1 MLEQTRTNFR
11 TALCLPPREGP
22 RTSYM
27 VVDATGTVAAPVR
40 WRKSTMHAPRNRAPR
55 PVLMAA
61 LLAATLAACGG
72 DDGPGPT
79 DQSGRLEGQ
88 VIIAGTEA
96 GAGPLVGATVTISQI
111 DENSPTGAVR
121 TVAGTVTTD
130 AGGRYG
136 LDVGLLN
143 GLFLVEAA
151 GGSYVEPAS
160 GETIALDA
168 AASIRTLHHL
178 PLLAVRTDALVSPVG
193 HLTHALAQAL
203 LDAGATGIPAAD
215 ARLDDAH
222 AVAADHLD
230 RHFGDVQW
238 ESVVPANPGVPA
250 PSPTEPVRAAFV
262 LAGWPILAADLASAA
277 SASVQEVNT
286 FSLMNAW
293 ADDLAA
299 GPFPGAFDGND
310 GNEQG
315 GGLLLGACPP
325 YADVTC
331 DENLA
336 MCPIGACRNA
346 CDLYAGT
353 PRAYFGGA
361 VSKFIRSTS
370 NNTGLGDADTLPV
383 ARAIAD
389 NPDELLFGAAC
400 RDNLDRTPPTITFE
414 APTPAAGAVVRQ
426 MQTVTARALDD
437 TDGTPPRIS
446 LAGPTGPLPDADGIP
461 DNEIASTTL
470 DTAAITT
477 ATGDG
482 SYTVTA
488 SAADISGNAATLD
501 RTFIIDNTAPTLT
514 VSQTGFFV
522 RSTGGGG
529 QDWWTANAA
538 PTVSGTVDDAN
549 IARVDAL
556 LGATVVGTIPLTPGT
571 TDWTLTINP
580 GTVTLPG
587 VDIAFVAVDAAGNSG
602 QLIRR
607 LRLDATPPALTIN
620 PSPVRSE
627 QTDTISY
634 APATVVPA
642 QEYLSTHTHPTSGP
656 DLAASMSPTCA
667 SVTKHISLLGN
678 VSGAYISELGGAV
691 AGRNPIR
698 FNLTANDDGVG
709 LDLTRSRFRVVHRT
723 TGAVAL
729 DWTPMPNATTVGTAT
744 SYAVDM
750 LGFAIGASL
759 PVIPTLMTTE
769 GIYDVRL
776 EAYDQLGRLTG
787 ADRCWDHHIIAPAL
801 RTVSTVTAATGGMSS
816 LGLTTASLA
825 ASGSNGNLAAK
836 FMQPTSI
843 GASLIELRVDNPS
856 QHTAYVTVSLGTL
869 PTVAVS
875 NQFALGNL
883 ITTDAAW
890 TIPIANRKCSLG
902 GTVCNVLSTV
912 TYLSPVESD
921 NIPGS
926 LMHVRL
932 YDVSTGMVEVA
943 PCTIAEGCATS
954 GTTYEFRLVGRA
966 ASLLEN
972 SPPRKFL
979 VAVMTGPVLN
989 FQPTNAAQPSVGP
1002 FTDTSGISGV
1012 LGGVTGID
1020 RCTSILLDANA
1031 ESYCARR
1038 GNYSSYRAAEALSYN
1053 PLENVAMSAASAP
1066 TAPQVPAAPFANPS
1080 LPGETPA
1087 WTTNENRN

>member
-1 MLEQTRTNFR
+1 
-11 TALCLPPREGP
+11 
-22 RTSYM
+22 
-27 VVDATGTVAAPVR
+27 
-40 WRKSTMHAPRNRAPR
+40 
-55 PVLMAA
+55 MAA

-203 LDAGATGIPAAD
+203 LDAGATGQPAAD

-230 RHFGDVQW
+230 RHFGDVAW
-238 ESVVPANPGVPA
+238 EAVVPANPSVPA

-325 YADVTC
+325 FADVTC

-361 VSKFIRSTS
+361 VSKFIRSTD
-370 NNTGLGDADTLPV
+370 NGTGLGDADTLPV

-426 MQTVTARALDD
+426 TQTITARALDD
-437 TDGTPPRIS
+437 TDGTPPRIA
-446 LAGPTGPLPDADGIP
+446 LTGPTGPLPDADGIP
-461 DNEIASTTL
+461 DNEVASTTL
-470 DTAAITT
+470 DTATSA
-477 ATGDG
+477 DG

-488 SAADISGNAATLD
+488 TATDISGNASTQG
-501 RTFIIDNTAPTLT
+501 RTFTIDNTAPTLT
-514 VSQTGFFV
+514 VSQAGFFV
-522 RSTGGGG
+522 RSVSGVE
-529 QDWWTANAA
+529 QWWSGLAA
-538 PTVSGTVDDAN
+538 PVLTGTVDDAN
-549 IARVDAL
+549 LADITIRVGAIV
-556 LGATVVGTIPLTPGT
+556 LGTATVTGSDWTFTIPAGQATHSGLPVDVSATDLAGNDVSLSRRIYADTTPPQLLAT
-571 TDWTLTINP
+571 PSTVADETRDTINFGGEFP
-580 GTVTLPG
+580 AHAHTTTGQSTLGQGGCPDVFKHVTLMS
-587 VDIAFVAVDAAGNSG
+587 D
-602 QLIRR
+602 
-607 LRLDATPPALTIN
+607 LD
-620 PSPVRSE
+620 
-627 QTDTISY
+627 
-634 APATVVPA
+634 
-642 QEYLSTHTHPTSGP
+642 
-656 DLAASMSPTCA
+656 
-667 SVTKHISLLGN
+667 
-678 VSGAYISELGGAV
+678 
-691 AGRNPIR
+691 NPIR
-698 FNLTANDDGVG
+698 FNVIAADESSGIG
-709 LDLTRSRFRVVHRT
+709 LDPTTVRVRPWIGTTAGAWRSISSPIINGNMSLPMSMVAVGSTTSTTQLIPELATTEGTFEMEFEARDFLGRLATARHCANVHPLAPPIEVYAARVPSASNAGHVHALMSAGLSGTSNRVLANGLLNDNAPGLSVMDYDFMNSNTRGLTLSVTLPGAPATRSVSMTYGRHNVRLSNTPVSEFCSGGICMSDPHLPMTGTAINNQQQVTIPNSNAPVTWGVRLFEIAAPSGALLTEVPCTTCGAGGAWSFAVSGRRSVPSLGPKRYFRVMTVIKALPALRPKDGILSNGQPDNMITLPLIDGPLNTLTGSLDITGVFEGMYSRCTSTSPLTPAGDRTCLTRSQYLNYR
-723 TGAVAL
+723 AL
-729 DWTPMPNATTVGTAT
+729 KKITFEVTDINSQPSSTP
-744 SYAVDM
+744 S
-750 LGFAIGASL
+750 LG
-759 PVIPTLMTTE
+759 
-769 GIYDVRL
+769 
-776 EAYDQLGRLTG
+776 
-787 ADRCWDHHIIAPAL
+787 IAPRAVSST
-801 RTVSTVTAATGGMSS
+801 RTVTFEIPDAPA
-816 LGLTTASLA
+816 
-825 ASGSNGNLAAK
+825 
-836 FMQPTSI
+836 P
-843 GASLIELRVDNPS
+843 NPF
-856 QHTAYVTVSLGTL
+856 LEGTL
-869 PTVAVS
+869 PISS
-875 NQFALGNL
+875 N
-883 ITTDAAW
+883 
-890 TIPIANRKCSLG
+890 
-902 GTVCNVLSTV
+902 
-912 TYLSPVESD
+912 
-921 NIPGS
+921 
-926 LMHVRL
+926 
-932 YDVSTGMVEVA
+932 
-943 PCTIAEGCATS
+943 
-954 GTTYEFRLVGRA
+954 
-966 ASLLEN
+966 
-972 SPPRKFL
+972 
-979 VAVMTGPVLN
+979 
-989 FQPTNAAQPSVGP
+989 
-1002 FTDTSGISGV
+1002 
-1012 LGGVTGID
+1012 
-1020 RCTSILLDANA
+1020 
-1031 ESYCARR
+1031 
-1038 GNYSSYRAAEALSYN
+1038 
-1053 PLENVAMSAASAP
+1053 
-1066 TAPQVPAAPFANPS
+1066 
-1080 LPGETPA
+1080 
-1087 WTTNENRN
+1087 